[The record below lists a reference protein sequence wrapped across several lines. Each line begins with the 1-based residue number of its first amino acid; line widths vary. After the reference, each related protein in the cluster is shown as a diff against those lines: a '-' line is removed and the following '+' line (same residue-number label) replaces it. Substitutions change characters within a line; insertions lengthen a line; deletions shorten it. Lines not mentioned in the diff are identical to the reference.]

1 MTTTAGD
8 ATTTRRTSALLPVSE
23 IDFALTVQFIIGW
36 AGEGGEE
43 PRLGWWR
50 TDLASEFGG
59 VDLFRTLLPSTW
71 EWAVLESVREAARRH
86 DAACRSKDHNA
97 DRIISLFNLGFEIDE
112 RLSERLRELKGLSKS
127 PRECLPLLSTT
138 EPSWNRAQFEQWI
151 ASHGESSFTPAPVG
165 RRLKG
170 DLPKSPKQLVSAL
183 VAALKPLGPEYPL
196 PHFRRD
202 V

>member
-1 MTTTAGD
+1 MTTIASD
-8 ATTTRRTSALLPVSE
+8 ATISRRTSASLPVSE
-23 IDFALTVQFIIGW
+23 IDFVLSVQFTIGW

-97 DRIISLFNLGFEIDE
+97 DRIISLFNLGFELDE
-112 RLSERLRELKGLSKS
+112 RIEERLHELKGSNRTPK
-127 PRECLPLLSTT
+127 ECLPLLSTT
-138 EPSWNRAQFEQWI
+138 DQNWDRSRFEQWI
-151 ASHGESSFTPAPVG
+151 ATHGDVTFTAAPVG

-170 DLPKSPKQLVSAL
+170 DPPTSPKLLVTAL
-183 VAALKPLGPEYPL
+183 VAALTPLGHEYPL